1 MPLVERIITDIISDN
16 SSGIRNDLAVL
27 RKKSSIIEKDMK
39 ECRLRYASG
48 KIDEETFSVASQ
60 ELGINVNSRL
70 ESFVF
75 VSEEQAV
82 FSGSLHHLG
91 SSEGY
96 LRAVPGERGGFSGR
110 RQTLRSAWHRSWQI
124 RQPAPQS
131 ILRELCQ
138 RARAARFVPVAKKC
152 KSTGILR

>member
-1 MPLVERIITDIISDN
+1 MPLVERIITDKISDN

-75 VSEEQAV
+75 V
-82 FSGSLHHLG
+82 
-91 SSEGY
+91 
-96 LRAVPGERGGFSGR
+96 
-110 RQTLRSAWHRSWQI
+110 
-124 RQPAPQS
+124 
-131 ILRELCQ
+131 
-138 RARAARFVPVAKKC
+138 
-152 KSTGILR
+152 